1 MDVFDQDTHTRLS
14 HKLCILVDR
23 TIILNEK
30 YNKSLLRWR
39 SLKEDGTK
47 MWFRVK
53 FKQVV
58 KIKKISFT
66 NRAEAQFGENYMYL
80 TVIKPVQVTLQVTSI
95 SEFTFHRLGNSKST
109 HLAILYMDQEQNIWE
124 TLKRIQ
130 LILINFW

>member
-1 MDVFDQDTHTRLS
+1 MDEQKELMDVFDQDTHTRLS
-14 HKLCILVDR
+14 HKLFILVDR
-23 TIILNEK
+23 TIILNET

-66 NRAEAQFGENYMYL
+66 NRAEAQYGENYMYL
-80 TVIKPVQVTLQVTSI
+80 TVI
-95 SEFTFHRLGNSKST
+95 
-109 HLAILYMDQEQNIWE
+109 
-124 TLKRIQ
+124 
-130 LILINFW
+130 